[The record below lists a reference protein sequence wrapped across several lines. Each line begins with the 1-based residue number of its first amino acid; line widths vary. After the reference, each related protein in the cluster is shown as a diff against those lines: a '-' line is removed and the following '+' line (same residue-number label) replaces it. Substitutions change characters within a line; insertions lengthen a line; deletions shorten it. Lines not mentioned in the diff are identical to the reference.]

1 MFRLGLLRCSVALGW
16 ATASRLLHST
26 FTHFCWSLLC
36 AVAVAAGAGCVQS
49 LHRYTEL
56 LLLLTGRRPSELLPP
71 TPPSYI
77 VNRVWQ
83 LAQSTCVKDFNWVS
97 IGEHFALVTVWGKGR
112 GQGRLG

>member
-1 MFRLGLLRCSVALGW
+1 MNVLYCTAYRRLQPPRVHPLPPLA
-16 ATASRLLHST
+16 RL
-26 FTHFCWSLLC
+26 SLQ
-36 AVAVAAGAGCVQS
+36 A
-49 LHRYTEL
+49 LHRYSEL

-97 IGEHFALVTVWGKGR
+97 CRGEFGGDFGGGFR
-112 GQGRLG
+112 GGGEDMI